1 MRDENSVYEM
11 KILLDEVNSG
21 LDTEEEKIS
30 EHENRVIETIQ
41 IEAERKNIEKKLTS
55 FIDLWENIKQSNNY
69 IIGDTQKG

>member
-69 IIGDTQKG
+69 IIGDTHKG

>member
-1 MRDENSVYEM
+1 M

-41 IEAERKNIEKKLTS
+41 IETERKNIEKKLIS
-55 FIDLWENIKQSNNY
+55 LIDLWENIKQSNNC
-69 IIGDTQKG
+69 IIGDTHKG

>member
-1 MRDENSVYEM
+1 M

-41 IEAERKNIEKKLTS
+41 IEVERKNIEKKLTS
-55 FIDLWENIKQSNNY
+55 LIDLWENIKQSNNY
-69 IIGDTQKG
+69 IIGDTHKG